1 MNETPTLKRTLEWF
15 EKAVPTPNEKSVAV
29 QLGVHFEEVAE
40 MLVALGLPYLEL
52 LAVSQ
57 DLKQGNYTEFLAH
70 SLKNENVRIDVLD
83 AIADQMVTGIGSA
96 HMIGLDAIGALD
108 EVNRSNFTKFD
119 KNEQPIKDENGK
131 IMKGEFYS
139 PPDLTPYI

>member
-1 MNETPTLKRTLEWF
+1 MSETPTLKRTLEWF

-40 MLVALGLPYLEL
+40 MLVALGLPHLEL

-70 SLKNENVRIDVLD
+70 ALQNQNVKLEVLD
-83 AIADQMVTGIGSA
+83 AIADQIVTGIGSA
-96 HMIGLDAIGALD
+96 HMMGLDAIGALN

-139 PPDLTPYI
+139 SPDLTPFI

>member
-1 MNETPTLKRTLEWF
+1 MSTLKRTLEWF

-40 MLVALGLPYLEL
+40 LLIALGLPHLEV

-57 DLKQGNYTEFLAH
+57 DLKQGNYTDFLDH
-70 SLKNENVRIDVLD
+70 SLKNENVRVEVLD
-83 AIADQMVTGIGSA
+83 AICDQIVTNVGCG
-96 HMIGLDAIGALD
+96 HMIGLNTIDALE

-119 KNEQPIKDENGK
+119 KDENPIKDENGK

-139 PPDLTPYI
+139 KPELLSFI